1 MHDFGKIVYLEM
13 QKTGSTFVNSFLRE
27 CCLLEEISYKKHG
40 VVRDDYASD
49 KFYFITIRHPY
60 DLYSSLYRYGLDGRG
75 GVYKGLKEL
84 GKSTVY
90 ASFDSFIEFVAD
102 PKNAVHLDARYNEEI
117 AKQLGFMSFRF
128 MRLSL
133 QFPEKLMTE
142 KLSSGESLLELEG
155 KFITN
160 LEMKNEK
167 LNDELLRLST
177 ELFPDIF
184 DREKVA
190 KFIDSTPRINASN
203 TLNDDKLCDDREKF
217 LAHLE
222 TKETLL
228 LSRYSES

>member
-1 MHDFGKIVYLEM
+1 MVG
-13 QKTGSTFVNSFLRE
+13 
-27 CCLLEEISYKKHG
+27 
-40 VVRDDYASD
+40 
-49 KFYFITIRHPY
+49 
-60 DLYSSLYRYGLDGRG
+60 G
-75 GVYKGLKEL
+75 GVYKGLKEH

-102 PKNAVHLDARYNEEI
+102 PKNAVHLDARYNEKI